1 MFTIDLLKGQGIPM
15 KRKPWGVAIAALA
28 FAVPILVAMIMFG
41 FYLSNRIVIEVAKQ
55 EIVSYEKN
63 IETLST
69 AVELQKS
76 FEAEKNNINNCL
88 SEVLSSIG
96 EHTQWSPVLAT
107 VVENMPESMV
117 LTRLDVKQRS
127 ANKKVPKK
135 DDPNKM
141 ADVSVP
147 ASTLQMSI
155 SGRSQADNDKA
166 VKDFK
171 DRLRLSA
178 LLAPK
183 IEEIVVSQKSDTFEG
198 QDVVS
203 YEIDCIF
210 KPEL

>member
-1 MFTIDLLKGQGIPM
+1 MFTIDLLKGQGIPI
-15 KRKPWGVAIAALA
+15 KNRPWGVAIAALA
-28 FAVPILVAMIMFG
+28 FAVPILVAMAILG
-41 FYLSNRIVIEVAKQ
+41 FYLSNKIVIRVARQ
-55 EIVSYEKN
+55 EIVNYEKN
-63 IETLST
+63 IEALSD

-88 SEVLSSIG
+88 SEVLSSMG
-96 EHTQWSPVLAT
+96 RHTQWSPVLAT
-107 VVENMPESMV
+107 VVENMPDSMV
-117 LTRLDVKQRS
+117 LTRLEVKQRS
-127 ANKKVPKK
+127 VNKKVPKK
-135 DDPNKM
+135 EDPNKM
-141 ADVSVP
+141 IDVSVP
-147 ASTLQMSI
+147 VNTLQMSV
-155 SGRSQADNDKA
+155 SGRLQANNDKA

-183 IEEIVVSQKSDTFEG
+183 LEDIVVSQKSDTFEG